1 MLILLK
7 TISFTDS
14 ESENSDFENLAN
26 LVEGLGLEPYKFK
39 PTKQVSNKNPH
50 QPETE

>member
-1 MLILLK
+1 MSDVDTSENDLEY
-7 TISFTDS
+7 SFTDS
-14 ESENSDFENLAN
+14 ESENSD